1 MKTKITQAV
10 KKPWDCQG
18 PQPLPLNPAL
28 TACASERMKTVRF
41 SFLAG
46 FAAREPEGRETKPAA
61 SKKRLRRFF
70 DTLITAAA
78 LLAFIS
84 AVLLQSGCLSAK
96 PKLNPE
102 YTPVAPPSVQP
113 LATEG
118 VPSPS
123 PTEEQPQ
130 NDALG
135 RPVEGEEHYTQ
146 YLTFNDVQVYEQ
158 ASDTF
163 VDAYISNSYPKAIL
177 CAVTIRFLSSDGEEV
192 ASGNLRTTDGQYL
205 LRLDPG
211 DTTVYAQINTDTSL
225 LSLDFKLEYD
235 AQVGIR
241 PEKS

>member
-18 PQPLPLNPAL
+18 PQPLPLNLAL

-41 SFLAG
+41 SLLTDFT
-46 FAAREPEGRETKPAA
+46 AREPEGRETKPAA

-70 DTLITAAA
+70 DTLITVAA

>member
-41 SFLAG
+41 SF
-46 FAAREPEGRETKPAA
+46 
-61 SKKRLRRFF
+61 
-70 DTLITAAA
+70 
-78 LLAFIS
+78 
-84 AVLLQSGCLSAK
+84 
-96 PKLNPE
+96 
-102 YTPVAPPSVQP
+102 

>member
-1 MKTKITQAV
+1 MCIR
-10 KKPWDCQG
+10 D
-18 PQPLPLNPAL
+18 
-28 TACASERMKTVRF
+28 R
-41 SFLAG
+41 
-46 FAAREPEGRETKPAA
+46 
-61 SKKRLRRFF
+61 
-70 DTLITAAA
+70 
-78 LLAFIS
+78 
-84 AVLLQSGCLSAK
+84 

-102 YTPVAPPSVQP
+102 YTPVAPSSVQP

-177 CAVTIRFLSSDGEEV
+177 CAVTIRFLSSDGC
-192 ASGNLRTTDGQYL
+192 L
-205 LRLDPG
+205 L
-211 DTTVYAQINTDTSL
+211 YTSL
-225 LSLDFKLEYD
+225 MAAPSPPPSCIVLNLC
-235 AQVGIR
+235 IR
-241 PEKS
+241 QYAMAPTTTT